1 VSGAV
6 ERIRVWDLPT
16 RIFHWALV
24 VLVVFSFATGKI
36 GGDWMKWH
44 LRSGYTILTLVLFR
58 IAWGV
63 LGSETARF
71 AHFVRGARAVV
82 AYSRATF
89 ARLRPAVVGHNPA
102 GGWMVVL
109 MLAALAVQAATGLFS
124 DDEIATQGPL
134 AVKVS
139 NALVSRMSA
148 IHHYNRWAIV
158 ALVVLHVAA
167 IAMYRFVWRVKLVPP
182 MIHGHAEI
190 DDAAPAPRVRH
201 SALAAVLFAAASAA
215 VYYLVVIYPRTAS

>member
-1 VSGAV
+1 VP
-6 ERIRVWDLPT
+6 RIRVWDLPT

-24 VLVVFSFATGKI
+24 ALVVFSFATGKI

-44 LRSGYTILTLVLFR
+44 LRSGYTILTLVLLR

-139 NALVSRMSA
+139 DAVVSRMSA
-148 IHHYNRWAIV
+148 LHAVNQWVLV
-158 ALVVLHVAA
+158 ALAGLHVVA
-167 IAMYRFVWRVKLVPP
+167 IAFYHYRWGVRLVGP
-182 MIHGHAEI
+182 MIHGYAPTPPGTP
-190 DDAAPAPRVRH
+190 APARRPAWLALIV
-201 SALAAVLFAAASAA
+201 LAACAAA
-215 VYYLVVIYPRTAS
+215 VYALVVVYPMR